1 MLIHV
6 DKNEKRKEKK
16 KAKNSHTE
24 SDVNHLCLWRNPNY
38 LCQRFT
44 VNDSNSAM
52 PEEETLTGSECE
64 DAFAVPFLLEFSL
77 KQKVS
82 FLELID

>member
-1 MLIHV
+1 M
-6 DKNEKRKEKK
+6 
-16 KAKNSHTE
+16 
-24 SDVNHLCLWRNPNY
+24 
-38 LCQRFT
+38 
-44 VNDSNSAM
+44 NDSNSAM
-52 PEEETLTGSECE
+52 PEKETLTGSECE